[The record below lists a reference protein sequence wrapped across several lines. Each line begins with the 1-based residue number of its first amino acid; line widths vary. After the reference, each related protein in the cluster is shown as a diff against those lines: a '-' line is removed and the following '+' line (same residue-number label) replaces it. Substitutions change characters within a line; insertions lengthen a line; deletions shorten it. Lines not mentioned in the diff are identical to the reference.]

1 MIDFRQRLIDRYGEN
16 TGRIMFVAECQR
28 KGLNPVN
35 GQKVVGGLSDE
46 EGYHVASIHDDRGPK
61 NSGGIEPAE
70 RT

>member
-35 GQKVVGGLSDE
+35 GQKLVGGLSDE
-46 EGYHVASIHDDRGPK
+46 
-61 NSGGIEPAE
+61 
-70 RT
+70 